1 MYAVAK
7 DSGMPIREKIDNYFP
22 HVIKEGVL
30 RNLQKDVDTMI
41 NLEKVLAKDN
51 LSAESGMDSLIKRM
65 VDSGVIAK
73 DISVETKQA
82 LDHLRGQLGSYSLAF
97 ESLRKGINSERYT
110 INKHLEKGRELDLPD
125 SLLERDARV
134 VIPDYVQ
141 RWAKRVEYVKA
152 FGVEGEKMFGNIN
165 VLQASGFSN
174 EARVL
179 RDTFDSFTNL
189 SETKLEIIVPLQ
201 RIFGT
206 H

>member
-1 MYAVAK
+1 MTEAQALELSKDLERPVPILPYTNQIKKLFSIMYAVAK

-97 ESLRKGINSERYT
+97 ESLRKGINSE
-110 INKHLEKGRELDLPD
+110 
-125 SLLERDARV
+125 
-134 VIPDYVQ
+134 
-141 RWAKRVEYVKA
+141 
-152 FGVEGEKMFGNIN
+152 
-165 VLQASGFSN
+165 
-174 EARVL
+174 
-179 RDTFDSFTNL
+179 
-189 SETKLEIIVPLQ
+189 
-201 RIFGT
+201 
-206 H
+206 